1 MDGERNRVSGGLAH
15 YSRTTQ
21 TQAVIYVICAAC
33 ATVAFAAEHSAAPPD
48 PPTARHIDRLIRALG
63 DGDYFVRQKAEAD
76 LGKMG
81 FDAVDAL
88 TAAADSDDMEV
99 AIRVARLLFSIRSN
113 WASPGD
119 PSDVVSLLARYETQ
133 DDNVREFRVGQL
145 LELPH
150 AAGIPAICRI
160 IRFERSL
167 PLAKLA
173 ALRLVES
180 ISKGGDAKKTS
191 AAVIE
196 RTLGDCSR
204 RPARWVVAWLRAKQD
219 STALATLWTDLL
231 ASEEELLLQQ
241 PRETSLD
248 VVEQLLRMQIAALRK
263 ISRGAD
269 AQASLARLIRL
280 RRDDPGEL
288 AVLLRWFIDQKD
300 WAATMLMEA
309 RCRPTIVESADLLYL
324 LAEAQTLRGDAPA
337 AALSAVRALRLN
349 PGDDDQSLASHFQ
362 CGESL
367 ERRGRFDWA
376 MKEWEHVIH
385 AAQPHSPLAVIAARS
400 LSELY
405 HDRDEDGRAAETLA
419 GITGTFVRRTHQWT
433 LIDQEGG
440 DVTLGALRSRRLF
453 FQACDCKARGD
464 RAKEREYLDKALAT
478 HAYDIEVLIAC
489 HQLPD
494 SPAAYREKIHGLI
507 EKKLCALREQIA
519 DMGPYGERSGE
530 AAQPCNEFAWLT
542 ANTEGDLDEALRLA
556 KRAVELAGDERGA
569 YVDTLARVYF
579 AKGDYAAAVKQ
590 QTRAAE
596 LMPYNRA
603 VQRQLES
610 FRKKA
615 REKGIKLESIEKL
628 EKPAMKTPPPTREK
642 TREDNPFG

>member
-269 AQASLARLIRL
+269 AQASLAAPDPTPP
-280 RRDDPGEL
+280 RRPWRTGSVAAMVHRPEEL
-288 AVLLRWFIDQKD
+288 GGDNAYGSPPPTDHRRVSRFALPAGRG
-300 WAATMLMEA
+300 
-309 RCRPTIVESADLLYL
+309 RP
-324 LAEAQTLRGDAPA
+324 LRGDAPA
-337 AALSAVRALRLN
+337 AAL
-349 PGDDDQSLASHFQ
+349 
-362 CGESL
+362 
-367 ERRGRFDWA
+367 W
-376 MKEWEHVIH
+376 
-385 AAQPHSPLAVIAARS
+385 
-400 LSELY
+400 
-405 HDRDEDGRAAETLA
+405 
-419 GITGTFVRRTHQWT
+419 
-433 LIDQEGG
+433 
-440 DVTLGALRSRRLF
+440 
-453 FQACDCKARGD
+453 
-464 RAKEREYLDKALAT
+464 
-478 HAYDIEVLIAC
+478 
-489 HQLPD
+489 
-494 SPAAYREKIHGLI
+494 
-507 EKKLCALREQIA
+507 
-519 DMGPYGERSGE
+519 RSG
-530 AAQPCNEFAWLT
+530 P
-542 ANTEGDLDEALRLA
+542 
-556 KRAVELAGDERGA
+556 
-569 YVDTLARVYF
+569 
-579 AKGDYAAAVKQ
+579 
-590 QTRAAE
+590 
-596 LMPYNRA
+596 
-603 VQRQLES
+603 
-610 FRKKA
+610 
-615 REKGIKLESIEKL
+615 
-628 EKPAMKTPPPTREK
+628 
-642 TREDNPFG
+642 